1 MFSQVAITLINPP
14 GASSVSSVVGY
25 CILIIFFSNN
35 TVVTHIAFDPLMG
48 GLSSGSIIIKPASA
62 FLCEGSKIIL
72 QCLNTPP
79 LGSFKKKFLHFL
91 SLKSFDD
98 ASLGDLKFKS

>member
-1 MFSQVAITLINPP
+1 
-14 GASSVSSVVGY
+14 
-25 CILIIFFSNN
+25 
-35 TVVTHIAFDPLMG
+35 MG

-98 ASLGDLKFKS
+98 ASLGDLKFKFLIPVTTSPISPQQCVLKTVISSI